1 MRIQETGFLD
11 ILIVPDG
18 HCVVRLLRPEALD
31 KEHGQGRE
39 GRRRP
44 NVVTAKN
51 DRY

>member
-18 HCVVRLLRPEALD
+18 HCLVRLLRPEALD
-31 KEHGQGRE
+31 KEHGQGRV